1 MIIQGK
7 IPGAHTPIN
16 VVVEEKKVLSVEP
29 AGEGASY
36 DLGGGLTSICVGGSL
51 ILKSTGLQALTL
63 MEKA

>member
-36 DLGGGLTSICVGGSL
+36 DLGG
-51 ILKSTGLQALTL
+51 A
-63 MEKA
+63 